1 VILAREFW
9 SAQGSQELRLER
21 ARLVA
26 GGQFD
31 VAFTLNGERQELSD
45 YSAPAWVFFVLAE

>member
-1 VILAREFW
+1 M
-9 SAQGSQELRLER
+9 RLER